1 VLHRLWFGFS
11 LICLT
16 HHPTFFSPT
25 QHNNNSQFG
34 SSQGG
39 TVLVLVNP
47 DVDAVAAARI
57 VTYALRAD
65 GVPYQLRP
73 CGGHGQLVRILAKLS
88 GDGRIGPALGGSG
101 KHGGGLDGLYGEE
114 EEDDDVDNGDG
125 EFQGEDYNMPSGS
138 GDIRAVVLLNLGAN
152 RNLTRLYRPN
162 GIKKRPANG
171 GNDGGGGGDDH
182 DDDNYGDDYDQDGKH
197 NTNEYQQSPL
207 LPPTTRLYVLDSH
220 RPYHLAN
227 VHSARSVVLFNDRAW
242 DDDVPS
248 DGDNLSGEE
257 VTTDEDS
264 SSDEEEEEEEPQ
276 DLGREDAEGSDAE
289 AEFDGDGE
297 VRGEGRE
304 RRWEV
309 DDDDDDDDG
318 DDGEASDREQQEQ
331 QQEQGAEYDADH
343 DDDPFHEDD
352 EDNDDGDNNT
362 DRRRK
367 KRRKTEDAADRQEE
381 GQDEEEEPPASLS
394 QLRQERRSRI
404 RVYYASGSHHSSPV
418 SWMAYTLLS
427 TQLRYSTVGDL
438 LWLACVGVTDSY
450 LHGRIDKAGYAT
462 FAQDLRRHV
471 RRVYPDDD
479 IDRASGAAYAELLD
493 GTALSNAYSGPHTQ
507 LSLSE
512 NGKILT
518 QNDEYRFYL
527 LRHTS
532 LWNAMMYSPYV
543 CAKMQLWNGAGMGRW
558 REMLAK
564 MGLPLEQCQQ
574 PYAFM
579 KPGLK
584 RRLREVV
591 SEHAEVCIIF
601 NDTALARSVMHCNSS
616 EHIYLYWF
624 TQPFHLVI
632 YVYISVKKSS
642 FVFSGLRPRWTILY
656 RVHPYHRIQISPLG

>member
-1 VLHRLWFGFS
+1 MPVSRGFDFGEYHARSCCYRCYF
-11 LICLT
+11 ILT
-16 HHPTFFSPT
+16 YQIPFLSNPFQTQPTY
-25 QHNNNSQFG
+25 HSQFG
-34 SSQGG
+34 ASTGGG

-73 CGGHGQLVRILAKLS
+73 CGGYGQLVRILTKLS
-88 GDGRIGPALGGSG
+88 GDGRIGPAMDHGGKDGGGGGLSGLYGDEDDDAAYPDDFPGEDYPGGGGGAGGSG
-101 KHGGGLDGLYGEE
+101 
-114 EEDDDVDNGDG
+114 
-125 EFQGEDYNMPSGS
+125 SGS

-152 RNLTRLYRPN
+152 RNLSRLYRPN
-162 GIKKRPANG
+162 GIKKRPTSDADPDVDGMEANA
-171 GNDGGGGGDDH
+171 DDPAE
-182 DDDNYGDDYDQDGKH
+182 DQH
-197 NTNEYQQSPL
+197 QPPL

-220 RPYHLAN
+220 RPYHLSN
-227 VHSARSVVLFNDRAW
+227 VHSSRSVVLFNDRAW

-264 SSDEEEEEEEPQ
+264 DDDSDDDSDEEE
-276 DLGREDAEGSDAE
+276 DLGRQDAEGSDAE
-289 AEFDGDGE
+289 AEFDDGGD
-297 VRGEGRE
+297 VQGEGRE
-304 RRWEV
+304 EEEGGA
-309 DDDDDDDDG
+309 D
-318 DDGEASDREQQEQ
+318 APSDRQ
-331 QQEQGAEYDADH
+331 QGADYDGDH

-352 EDNDDGDNNT
+352 DDEDDDGDNT

-367 KRRKTEDAADRQEE
+367 KRRKTEGGGSNEDGDGDDEDDGDHVPASPRREDAADDDSLAADRRELDAADHDHQEGEE
-381 GQDEEEEPPASLS
+381 GGGEEPPASIS

-427 TQLRYSTVGDL
+427 TQLRYATVGDL

-479 IDRASGAAYAELLD
+479 IDRASSAAYAELLD
-493 GTALSNAYSGPHTQ
+493 GTGLSRAYSGPHTQ

-591 SEHAEVCIIF
+591 SEHAEVSGFGLCC
-601 NDTALARSVMHCNSS
+601 V
-616 EHIYLYWF
+616 
-624 TQPFHLVI
+624 
-632 YVYISVKKSS
+632 YVC
-642 FVFSGLRPRWTILY
+642 Y
-656 RVHPYHRIQISPLG
+656 R

>member
-1 VLHRLWFGFS
+1 MS
-11 LICLT
+11 
-16 HHPTFFSPT
+16 
-25 QHNNNSQFG
+25 N
-34 SSQGG
+34 GG
-39 TVLVLVNP
+39 K
-47 DVDAVAAARI
+47 
-57 VTYALRAD
+57 
-65 GVPYQLRP
+65 G
-73 CGGHGQLVRILAKLS
+73 
-88 GDGRIGPALGGSG
+88 
-101 KHGGGLDGLYGEE
+101 GLYGDH
-114 EEDDDVDNGDG
+114 DDDDDDDDG
-125 EFQGEDYNMPSGS
+125 FQGEDYNMPSGGGS

-162 GIKKRPANG
+162 GIKKRPTNE
-171 GNDGGGGGDDH
+171 
-182 DDDNYGDDYDQDGKH
+182 DDDNNADPDNLDG
-197 NTNEYQQSPL
+197 NPEEQQQEQQPPL

-227 VHSARSVVLFNDRAW
+227 IHSARSVVLFNDRAW

-248 DGDNLSGEE
+248 DGDTLSGEE

-264 SSDEEEEEEEPQ
+264 DDDSSDEEEEEPE
-276 DLGREDAEGSDAE
+276 DLGQQDAEGSDAE
-289 AEFDGDGE
+289 VEFDDDGD
-297 VRGEGRE
+297 VQGEGRE
-304 RRWEV
+304 QPQEEE
-309 DDDDDDDDG
+309 DG
-318 DDGEASDREQQEQ
+318 DDDQ
-331 QQEQGAEYDADH
+331 QQQQQQDQDQQGADYDADQ

-352 EDNDDGDNNT
+352 DDEDNDDDNNT

-367 KRRKTEDAADRQEE
+367 KRRKTEGSSDGDGDGSGSGDGREDAADDDSLAADRRELDAADHQED
-381 GQDEEEEPPASLS
+381 GGEEEEPPVSVS

-479 IDRASGAAYAELLD
+479 IDRASSAAYAELLD
-493 GTALSNAYSGPHTQ
+493 GTGLSNAYSGPHTQ

-591 SEHAEVCIIF
+591 SEHAEVSACG
-601 NDTALARSVMHCNSS
+601 SS
-616 EHIYLYWF
+616 SWF
-624 TQPFHLVI
+624 T
-632 YVYISVKKSS
+632 Y
-642 FVFSGLRPRWTILY
+642 W
-656 RVHPYHRIQISPLG
+656 

>member
-1 VLHRLWFGFS
+1 MILSPS
-11 LICLT
+11 LTRKCC
-16 HHPTFFSPT
+16 
-25 QHNNNSQFG
+25 SQFG
-34 SSQGG
+34 AATGG
-39 TVLVLVNP
+39 TVLILVNP
-47 DVDAVAAARI
+47 DVDALAAARI

-73 CGGHGQLVRILAKLS
+73 CGGYGQLVRILTKLS
-88 GDGRIGPALGGSG
+88 GDGRIGPAMNNGGKG
-101 KHGGGLDGLYGEE
+101 GGGGLDGLYGDH
-114 EEDDDVDNGDG
+114 DDDDA
-125 EFQGEDYNMPSGS
+125 FQGEDYNMPSGGGS

-162 GIKKRPANG
+162 GIKKRPTN
-171 GNDGGGGGDDH
+171 DH
-182 DDDNYGDDYDQDGKH
+182 DDNNADPDNLDENLEDQ
-197 NTNEYQQSPL
+197 QQEQQPPL

-227 VHSARSVVLFNDRAW
+227 IHSARSVVLFNDRAW

-264 SSDEEEEEEEPQ
+264 DEDSSDEEEEPE
-276 DLGREDAEGSDAE
+276 DLGQQDAEGSDAE
-289 AEFDGDGE
+289 VEFDDDGD
-297 VRGEGRE
+297 VQGEGRE
-304 RRWEV
+304 QPQEEE
-309 DDDDDDDDG
+309 DG
-318 DDGEASDREQQEQ
+318 DDDQ
-331 QQEQGAEYDADH
+331 QQQQQDQQGADYYADQ

-352 EDNDDGDNNT
+352 DDEDNDDHNNT

-367 KRRKTEDAADRQEE
+367 KRRKTEGSSDGDGDGDGREDAADDDSLAADRRELDAADHQED
-381 GQDEEEEPPASLS
+381 GGEEEEPPVSVS

-479 IDRASGAAYAELLD
+479 IDRASSAAYAELLD
-493 GTALSNAYSGPHTQ
+493 GTGLSNAYSGPHTQ

-591 SEHAEVCIIF
+591 SEHAEVS
-601 NDTALARSVMHCNSS
+601 AVGSS
-616 EHIYLYWF
+616 
-624 TQPFHLVI
+624 
-632 YVYISVKKSS
+632 S
-642 FVFSGLRPRWTILY
+642 
-656 RVHPYHRIQISPLG
+656 

>member
-1 VLHRLWFGFS
+1 MHALAAIVTLYL
-11 LICLT
+11 LT
-16 HHPTFFSPT
+16 YQIPFLSYPFQTQPTY
-25 QHNNNSQFG
+25 HSQFG
-34 SSQGG
+34 ASTGGG

-73 CGGHGQLVRILAKLS
+73 CGGYGQLVRILTKLS
-88 GDGRIGPALGGSG
+88 GDGRIGPAMDHGGKDGGGGGLSGLYGDDDDDDAYPDDFPGEDYPGHGGSG
-101 KHGGGLDGLYGEE
+101 AGGSG
-114 EEDDDVDNGDG
+114 
-125 EFQGEDYNMPSGS
+125 SGS

-152 RNLTRLYRPN
+152 RNLSRLYRPN
-162 GIKKRPANG
+162 GIKKRPT
-171 GNDGGGGGDDH
+171 NDGDPDVDGMEANADDPAE
-182 DDDNYGDDYDQDGKH
+182 DQH
-197 NTNEYQQSPL
+197 QPPL

-220 RPYHLAN
+220 RPYHLSN
-227 VHSARSVVLFNDRAW
+227 VHSSRSVVLFNDRAW

-264 SSDEEEEEEEPQ
+264 DDDSDEEEEEPE
-276 DLGREDAEGSDAE
+276 DLGLQDAEGSDAE
-289 AEFDGDGE
+289 AEFDDGGD
-297 VRGEGRE
+297 VQGEGRE
-304 RRWEV
+304 EEEGGGA
-309 DDDDDDDDG
+309 D
-318 DDGEASDREQQEQ
+318 APSDRQ
-331 QQEQGAEYDADH
+331 QGADYDGDH

-352 EDNDDGDNNT
+352 DDEDDDGDNT

-367 KRRKTEDAADRQEE
+367 KRRKTEGGGSKEDGNGDDEDAGDHVPASPRREDAADDDSLAADRRELDAADHDHQEGEE
-381 GQDEEEEPPASLS
+381 GGDEEPPASIS

-427 TQLRYSTVGDL
+427 TQLRYATVGDL

-479 IDRASGAAYAELLD
+479 IDRASSAAYAELLD
-493 GTALSNAYSGPHTQ
+493 GTGLSRAYSGPHTQ

-543 CAKMQLWNGAGMGRW
+543 CSKMQLWNGAGMGRW

-591 SEHAEVCIIF
+591 SEHAEVSGFGLCC
-601 NDTALARSVMHCNSS
+601 V
-616 EHIYLYWF
+616 
-624 TQPFHLVI
+624 
-632 YVYISVKKSS
+632 YVC
-642 FVFSGLRPRWTILY
+642 Y
-656 RVHPYHRIQISPLG
+656 R

>member
-1 VLHRLWFGFS
+1 MYYLFHLVSVIFQSETYILPPPSRPFPAWT
-11 LICLT
+11 LT
-16 HHPTFFSPT
+16 HPLR
-25 QHNNNSQFG
+25 SQFG
-34 SSQGG
+34 AATGG
-39 TVLVLVNP
+39 TVLILVNP
-47 DVDAVAAARI
+47 DVDALAAARI

-73 CGGHGQLVRILAKLS
+73 CGGYGQLVRILAKLS
-88 GDGRIGPALGGSG
+88 GDGRIGPAMNGGKG
-101 KHGGGLDGLYGEE
+101 GGGGGLDGLYGDH
-114 EEDDDVDNGDG
+114 DDDDDDD
-125 EFQGEDYNMPSGS
+125 EFRGEDYNLPSSSSGGGS

-162 GIKKRPANG
+162 GIKKRPT
-171 GNDGGGGGDDH
+171 NDDGSA
-182 DDDNYGDDYDQDGKH
+182 DQDTLDENPEDAEH
-197 NTNEYQQSPL
+197 QQQQPPL

-257 VTTDEDS
+257 VTTEEDSDDDS
-264 SSDEEEEEEEPQ
+264 SSEEEEEEPE
-276 DLGREDAEGSDAE
+276 DLGQQDAEGSDAE
-289 AEFDGDGE
+289 VEFDDDGD
-297 VRGEGRE
+297 VQGEGRE
-304 RRWEV
+304 QPQEEE
-309 DDDDDDDDG
+309 G
-318 DDGEASDREQQEQ
+318 DDQQEQ
-331 QQEQGAEYDADH
+331 QRDQDQQGADYDADQ
-343 DDDPFHEDD
+343 DDDPFHEDEDDD
-352 EDNDDGDNNT
+352 EDNDDNNT

-367 KRRKTEDAADRQEE
+367 KRRKTEGSNDGDGDGSGDGREDAADDDSLAADRRELDAADHQED
-381 GQDEEEEPPASLS
+381 GDEEPPVSVS

-479 IDRASGAAYAELLD
+479 IDRASSAAYAELLD
-493 GTALSNAYSGPHTQ
+493 GTGLSNAYSGPHTQ

-591 SEHAEVCIIF
+591 SEHAEV
-601 NDTALARSVMHCNSS
+601 SS
-616 EHIYLYWF
+616 GVLS
-624 TQPFHLVI
+624 L
-632 YVYISVKKSS
+632 
-642 FVFSGLRPRWTILY
+642 
-656 RVHPYHRIQISPLG
+656 